1 MNNPKKRILCV
12 EDHESMCQ
20 LISVILKGY
29 EVISASSKSEAIRLL
44 ATEQFDLILLDY
56 YLPDGTGFELCL
68 HLRSSDQKT
77 PLLFVTSE
85 VAITET
91 EVLNLGAQ
99 GLVRK
104 GASLVEKLKIG
115 VSNILAPA
123 N

>member
-1 MNNPKKRILCV
+1 MSTPKKRILCV

-29 EVISASSKSEAIRLL
+29 EVISARSKAEAIRLL

-68 HLRSSDQKT
+68 FIRSSDQKT

-85 VAITET
+85 VAITEA

-99 GLVRK
+99 GVIRK

-115 VSNILAPA
+115 VSNILVSA